1 MTDIHATLMQRLYG
15 HDIWEGFEPDW
26 AEDEVQGWN
35 GTHGSLAH
43 FPAAG
48 GQTVVIDIGVWKGQ
62 STITMAQSMKR
73 LGIDGAVIA
82 VDTFL
87 GSPEHWENDA
97 ALFQRHHGYP
107 DLYWTFLSN
116 VARAE
121 VTDYVI
127 PMPQTS
133 TTAARI
139 LRGMGITAGI
149 IHVDAAHEYREVLRD
164 AEDYWKILQPGGVMI
179 GDDYSPSWPGVM
191 RAAQDF
197 SRRVG
202 QKLSIDMPKWIMH
215 KHA

>member
-1 MTDIHATLMQRLYG
+1 MTHIQTSLMQRLYG

-35 GTHGSLAH
+35 GNHPSLAH
-43 FPAAG
+43 FPPEE
-48 GQTVVIDIGVWKGQ
+48 GQKVVIDIGVWKGQ

-73 LGIDGAVIA
+73 LGIDGVVIA

-87 GSPEHWENDA
+87 GSPEHWESDA
-97 ALFQRHHGYP
+97 AYFHRHHGYP

-116 VARAE
+116 VARAD
-121 VTDYVI
+121 VAGYVI

-133 TTAARI
+133 TSAARI
-139 LRGMGITAGI
+139 LRAMGIRASI
-149 IHVDAAHEYREVLRD
+149 IHVDAAHDYRDVLQD

-179 GDDYSPSWPGVM
+179 GDDYNEAWPGVM

-197 SRRVG
+197 ARRVG
-202 QKLSIDMPKWIMH
+202 QKLTIDNPKWIIR
-215 KHA
+215 KQP